1 VTPDEPAS
9 KPPVKVEGKDYDER
23 VYRKGH
29 PPHRVR
35 NALIL
40 IALVIVGTYLA
51 WTKSIPF
58 QSHFELHAIFKNAAN
73 IRKDS
78 PVRIAGVNV
87 GKVESVESVCS
98 SGLTGNCNSDYSDV
112 TFTVD
117 SNGQPV
123 HSDAQVAIR
132 PRIFLEGNFF
142 LDVSPGSPSAH
153 DLSSGDVIPI
163 TQTSTAVQLDQI
175 LTSLQ
180 APDRA
185 NLQKLLEGYGTAL
198 THKPSAKDDATQDP
212 QVQGLTAAQAI
223 NQSFDYGATAA
234 RDSAI
239 VNEAL
244 QGTEPHDLSNLIAG
258 QARVFT
264 ALSGH
269 ESQLQGLVTNFNT
282 FAGALADES
291 ANLQRSIKLLGPT
304 LQIAEPALRHTNS
317 TLPFLRT
324 FARDLASGI
333 KELPATIAASQPWL
347 DQTAGLLSQNELGYV
362 ASQLRAAGPGAG
374 KAAAD
379 GRGLLSQIGQLSGC
393 VDNVLIPTSNVVISD
408 SGSGYNF
415 NPTNAPNYREFGY
428 ATTGL
433 AGESQ
438 VFDGNGPML
447 RFFSAGG
454 AVPAGGPV
462 PNLRMPVPGGPAPQQ
477 DALWGGTT
485 VPPIGTKP
493 VASSEP
499 PFRTDVTC
507 QTNDI
512 PDLNGP
518 AANLG
523 PTSPSIYP

>member
-1 VTPDEPAS
+1 MTDGRAN

-29 PPHRVR
+29 PPHRIR

-40 IALVIVGTYLA
+40 IALVIAGTYLA

-58 QSHFELHAIFKNAAN
+58 QSHFELHAVFKNAAN

-87 GKVESVESVCS
+87 GKVESVESVCEN
-98 SGLTGNCNSDYSDV
+98 GLTGNCNSDYSDV
-112 TFTVD
+112 TFTVND
-117 SNGQPV
+117 NGQPI
-123 HSDAQVAIR
+123 HSDAQIEIR

-142 LDVSPGSPSAH
+142 LDVRPGSPSAH
-153 DLSSGDVIPI
+153 SLSSGDTIPM

-185 NLQKLLEGYGTAL
+185 NLQKLLAGYGTTL
-198 THKPSAKDDATQDP
+198 THKPTAADDATQDP
-212 QVQGLTAAQAI
+212 EVQGLTAAEAI
-223 NQSFDYGATAA
+223 NKSFTYGQTAA

-244 QGTEPHDLSNLIAG
+244 QGTDPRDLSTLIAS
-258 QARVFT
+258 QARIFG
-264 ALSGH
+264 ALSSH
-269 ESQLQGLVTNFNT
+269 ESQLQGLISNFNT
-282 FAGALADES
+282 VTGALASES
-291 ANLQRSIKLLGPT
+291 GNLQRTIKLLGPT
-304 LQIAEPALRHTNS
+304 LAIAEPSLRHTNA

-324 FARDLASGI
+324 FALDLAKGI
-333 KELPATIAASQPWL
+333 PELPATIAASQPWI
-347 DQTAGLLSQNELGYV
+347 DQTTALLGKDELGYI

-379 GRGLLSQIGQLSGC
+379 GRGLFSQIGLLSGC
-393 VDNVLIPTSNVVISD
+393 VNNVLEPTGNVVLSD
-408 SGSGYNF
+408 SGTGYNF
-415 NPTNAPNYREFGY
+415 ETGVPNFKEFGY

-433 AGESQ
+433 AGESGN
-438 VFDGNGPML
+438 FDGNGPSL

-454 AVPAGGPV
+454 VPGTDGPT
-462 PNLRMPVPGGPAPQQ
+462 PNLRSPVPGGGFQNE
-477 DALWGGTT
+477 ALWGGTT
-485 VPPIGTKP
+485 TPPIGTRPGLGSK
-493 VASSEP
+493 P
-499 PFRTDVTC
+499 PFRTDVAC
-507 QTNDI
+507 QNNQI

-518 AANLG
+518 LAAQG
-523 PTSPSIYP
+523 PPDPAPYP